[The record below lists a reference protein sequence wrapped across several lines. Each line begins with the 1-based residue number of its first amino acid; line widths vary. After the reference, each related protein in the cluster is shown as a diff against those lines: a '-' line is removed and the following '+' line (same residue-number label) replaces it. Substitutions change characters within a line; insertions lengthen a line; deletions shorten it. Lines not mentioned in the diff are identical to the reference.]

1 MATSF
6 FVCYNV
12 GNISNKESEQMGKI
26 FYLMGKSGSGKD
38 TVYKYI
44 KERMPELG
52 NIVIYT
58 TRPIR
63 SDEVDGVA
71 YHFSDDEQLKKFQED
86 GKVIELREYNT
97 IHGIWKYF
105 TVDDGQ
111 FDTDDHLLA
120 IGTLESYVQMRNY
133 FGEEKMVPLYIEVED
148 GLRLERAL
156 KRERKQSSPK
166 FEEMCRRFL
175 ADAKDF
181 SEGNLKE
188 AGIVVRYSNVEL
200 EDCITEIM
208 LGIKEN
214 L

>member
-1 MATSF
+1 M
-6 FVCYNV
+6 YNFDKV
-12 GNISNKESEQMGKI
+12 RSVMGKI

-38 TVYKYI
+38 TIYNHVKG
-44 KERMPELG
+44 KMPELK

-63 SDEVDGVA
+63 SDELDGVA
-71 YHFSDDEQLKKFQED
+71 YHFSNDEKLQKFQED

-111 FDTDDHLLA
+111 FDTQENLIA
-120 IGTLESYVQMRNY
+120 IGTLESYIKMKEY
-133 FGEEKMVPLYIEVED
+133 FGEEKLIPIYIEVED

-156 KRERKQSSPK
+156 QRERKQSNPK
-166 FEEMCRRFL
+166 YEEMCRRFL

-181 SEGNLKE
+181 SEENLDL
-188 AGIVVRYSNVEL
+188 AGVKTRYVNNVL
-200 EDCITEIM
+200 EDCVNEII
-208 LGIKEN
+208 LGIREKM
-214 L
+214 

>member
-1 MATSF
+1 
-6 FVCYNV
+6 
-12 GNISNKESEQMGKI
+12 MGKI

-38 TVYKYI
+38 TIYKYV
-44 KERMPELG
+44 KEQMPELK

-71 YHFSDDEQLKKFQED
+71 YHFSDDTQLEKFQEA

-97 IHGIWKYF
+97 VHGIWKYF

-111 FDTDDHLLA
+111 FDTEEHSLA
-120 IGTLESYVQMRNY
+120 IGTLESYVQMKAY
-133 FGEEKMVPLYIEVED
+133 FGEEKMVPLYIEVDD

-156 KRERKQSSPK
+156 KRERKQEAPK
-166 FEEMCRRFL
+166 YEEMCRRFL
-175 ADAKDF
+175 ADVKDF
-181 SEGNLKE
+181 SEENLEK
-188 AGIVVRYSNVEL
+188 AGIVKRYQNVEL
-200 EDCITEIM
+200 EKCVNEII